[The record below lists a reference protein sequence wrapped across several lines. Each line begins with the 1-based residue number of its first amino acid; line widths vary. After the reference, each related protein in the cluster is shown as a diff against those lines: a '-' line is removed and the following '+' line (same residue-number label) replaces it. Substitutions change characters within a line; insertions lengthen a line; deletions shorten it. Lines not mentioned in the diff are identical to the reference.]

1 MHRYL
6 FGRSRKIKTTVA
18 MDRLTVHKIKS
29 NRRLSPDKVK
39 VEIESELQI
48 SLNVNTIGNRAH
60 EAGLFGR
67 VALKKSLANKVNRRK
82 RLKYSKDLLNKSV
95 GFCETIIWSDK
106 SKFNLFG
113 SDGKVLMWRTPKEKF
128 DFKCIVQT
136 RGGTLPLL
144 Y

>member
-6 FGRSRKIKTTVA
+6 FGRGRKRKTTVA
-18 MDRLTVHKIKS
+18 MDRLILHKIKS
-29 NRRLSPDKVK
+29 NRRLSADKVQ

-67 VALKKSLANKVNRRK
+67 LALKKSLVNKVNWGK
-82 RLKYSKDLLNKSV
+82 QLKYPKDMLNKPV
-95 GFCETIIWSDK
+95 GFWETIIWFDK

-113 SDGKVLMWRTPKEKF
+113 SN
-128 DFKCIVQT
+128 
-136 RGGTLPLL
+136 
-144 Y
+144 